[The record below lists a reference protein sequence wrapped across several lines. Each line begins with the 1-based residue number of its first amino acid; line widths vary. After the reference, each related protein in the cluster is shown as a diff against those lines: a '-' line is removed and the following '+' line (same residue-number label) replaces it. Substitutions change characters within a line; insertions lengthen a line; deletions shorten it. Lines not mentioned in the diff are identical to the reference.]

1 MIKLTDLAEK
11 EIESISRHIADA
23 FRDYD
28 YTDGDLGL
36 TKFIASREAMFTYIH
51 AIVKA
56 AYSCGLLY
64 TTSEKQEGYLFL
76 AGEGIGS
83 IGVVDGMGMILAEK
97 KALGG
102 WKKMKT
108 FVSESFSDGGTIETR
123 MKKAKRS
130 FIRIEV
136 LVVRKEYQ
144 GQGFMRQM
152 MEYVYAL
159 ANAKKVPVILDT
171 DDAGK
176 AARYEHL
183 GMTLD
188 RVRNCGDRYH
198 SWDLIREPAQ

>member
-1 MIKLTDLAEK
+1 MIRLTNLGNS
-11 EIESISRHIADA
+11 EIERISRHIADA
-23 FRDYD
+23 FWDYD
-28 YTDGDLGL
+28 YSSGDLGL
-36 TKFIASREAMFTYIH
+36 KKFLADRGDMFTYIH

-83 IGVVDGMGMILAEK
+83 VGLVDGMGMILAEK

-102 WKKMKT
+102 WKNMKA

-123 MKKAKRS
+123 MKKAKRG
-130 FIRIEV
+130 FIRVEV
-136 LVVRKEYQ
+136 LAVRKEYQ

-159 ANAKKVPVILDT
+159 ADAKKVPVILDT